1 MSRILAYTSPAL
13 GHLFPMTPLLLELRS
28 RGHHVHVRTLAG
40 QVERMQSLGLEA
52 SATDPRIETIENV
65 DWRAGNARAALASVV
80 STFVARGE
88 YDAPDLEQA
97 IADQQPDLLIVDIN
111 AWGASVAAEAS
122 GLPYVV
128 FSPYTPPIRSVGTPP
143 FGPGFKPLPGL
154 LGRVRDGLLRPLVMG
169 AAEKAM
175 GPGIAKLRAA
185 RGPGAGRER
194 RRVLPPGAA
203 DAGGHGRA
211 VRVPPRGL
219 GRRHHDD
226 RCELLG
232 AARGGAVPGWTTS
245 TARSCSSRRPRS
257 SRTTASWCVRRS
269 RHSPTSP
276 SPSSRPCRPA
286 SPTTWSCPPTRGSS
300 AFLPHGPLLERAA
313 VASRTVA
320 WARPRRRSRT
330 AYPSAW
336 CRSGATSSRWR
347 CGSRSAAAAP
357 GCRRRSSTPRRLR
370 TAVREAMGRAD
381 GARRVADGYR
391 ATGGVSAAADTIE
404 ARFARDRGAAGSAD
418 RRGPTTGGG
427 GRSARRPARSPRP
440 ARCGARWRVVRS
452 PPG

>member
-1 MSRILAYTSPAL
+1 MTRILAYTSPAL

-40 QVERMQSLGLEA
+40 QVERMQSLGLDA
-52 SATDPRIETIENV
+52 SATDPRIEAIENV
-65 DWRAGNARAALASVV
+65 DWRSGNARAALASVV

-185 RGPGAGRER
+185 RGLAPVES
-194 RRVLPPGAA
+194 A
-203 DAGGHGRA
+203 DAFFRRA
-211 VRVPPRGL
+211 PLMLVATAEPFEYHHEDWGADIMMIGASSWEPPAEVPSWL
-219 GRRHHDD
+219 DD
-226 RCELLG
+226 IDRPLVL
-232 AARGGAVPGWTTS
+232 VTTS
-245 TARSCSSRRPRS
+245 SEFQDDGILVRTALEALADEPVNVVA
-257 SRTTASWCVRRS
+257 TM
-269 RHSPTSP
+269 
-276 SPSSRPCRPA
+276 PA
-286 SPTTWSCPPTRGSS
+286 GVPDDLVVPANARVEP
-300 AFLPHGPLLERAA
+300 FLPHGPLLDKAA
-313 VASRTVA
+313 VAITHGGM
-320 WARPRRRSRT
+320 
-330 AYPSAW
+330 
-336 CRSGATSSRWR
+336 GATQKALAHGVPVCVVPFGRDQLEVAMRVEVS
-347 CGSRSAAAAP
+347 GSGTRL
-357 GCRRRSSTPRRLR
+357 PRKKLDAERLR
-370 TAVREAMGRAD
+370 TAVREAMRRAE

-404 ARFARDRGAAGSAD
+404 ARFARDE
-418 RRGPTTGGG
+418 
-427 GRSARRPARSPRP
+427 
-440 ARCGARWRVVRS
+440 VRDLS
-452 PPG
+452 